1 MPVPRLLPPRF
12 LPPSSRHAQHP
23 RRFTP
28 APTRSRRSRCPHGSP
43 RAALRTIRTATRR
56 ARPAIRSSTISTRTR
71 PLIRY
76 STTALPSRLPTY
88 PYSPLACVL
97 PIYTNASAHQAQCE
111 AGFCMAPASVM
122 FMCGMAPNPMMPDPP
137 QWGEGFCRST
147 IFDWYVLLAPTATHS
162 NALHSL

>member
-1 MPVPRLLPPRF
+1 MHVPRLLP
-12 LPPSSRHAQHP
+12 LPPSLL
-23 RRFTP
+23 
-28 APTRSRRSRCPHGSP
+28 SP
-43 RAALRTIRTATRR
+43 RPTHPTLYARSNSLPQVSMPTWKSACRLAYNSDGNSSCASGDTI
-56 ARPAIRSSTISTRTR
+56 
-71 PLIRY
+71 LNY
-76 STTALPSRLPTY
+76 L
-88 PYSPLACVL
+88 
-97 PIYTNASAHQAQCE
+97 YTNASAHQAQCE